1 MKNYF
6 DLTGQ
11 VAIVTGC
18 STGLGVQMAKALAN
32 QGATIVALARRKE
45 KIEEVAKEIGE
56 KILSIYTNK
65 VDLQKE
71 LQKILGEPSA
81 EYKKGRSITGSRWE
95 VPLKEKSKISKLILK
110 ANIFEL

>member
-1 MKNYF
+1 MSKIYK
-6 DLTGQ
+6 Q
-11 VAIVTGC
+11 
-18 STGLGVQMAKALAN
+18 AN
-32 QGATIVALARRKE
+32 LCETETTVNVLY
-45 KIEEVAKEIGE
+45 GE

-81 EYKKGRSITGSRWE
+81 AYKRGRSITGSRWE

>member
-1 MKNYF
+1 MSKIYK
-6 DLTGQ
+6 Q
-11 VAIVTGC
+11 
-18 STGLGVQMAKALAN
+18 AN
-32 QGATIVALARRKE
+32 LCETETTVNVLY
-45 KIEEVAKEIGE
+45 GE

-81 EYKKGRSITGSRWE
+81 EYKRGRSITGSRWE

>member
-1 MKNYF
+1 MSKIYK
-6 DLTGQ
+6 Q
-11 VAIVTGC
+11 
-18 STGLGVQMAKALAN
+18 AN
-32 QGATIVALARRKE
+32 LCETETTVNVLY
-45 KIEEVAKEIGE
+45 GE

-95 VPLKEKSKISKLILK
+95 VPLKEKSKISKLRLK

>member
-1 MKNYF
+1 MSKIYK
-6 DLTGQ
+6 Q
-11 VAIVTGC
+11 
-18 STGLGVQMAKALAN
+18 AN
-32 QGATIVALARRKE
+32 LCETETTVNVLY
-45 KIEEVAKEIGE
+45 GE

-71 LQKILGEPSA
+71 LQKILGEPSV

>member
-1 MKNYF
+1 M
-6 DLTGQ
+6 
-11 VAIVTGC
+11 
-18 STGLGVQMAKALAN
+18 S
-32 QGATIVALARRKE
+32 
-45 KIEEVAKEIGE
+45 KIYKQSNLFETETTVNVLYGE

>member
-1 MKNYF
+1 MSKIYK
-6 DLTGQ
+6 Q
-11 VAIVTGC
+11 
-18 STGLGVQMAKALAN
+18 AN
-32 QGATIVALARRKE
+32 LCETETTVNVLY
-45 KIEEVAKEIGE
+45 GE

-110 ANIFEL
+110 VNIFEL